1 MESDVR
7 FRVDHGRW
15 ALKTLLIVNPS
26 ASSVTPRAQVLVH
39 QLLAADHKVELT
51 ETTRRG
57 HATRLAERAATR
69 GFDLVAVLGGD
80 GTVNEGANG
89 LVGTSTALAALPG
102 GSTNVF
108 CRTLGLPDDP
118 VDATA
123 ATVQALAEE
132 RIRRVGVGSANGRY
146 FLFHSGVGFDAA
158 VVEAVER
165 RGELKRW
172 LNHPLFAWAA
182 ITTWFT
188 GYDRSKPHFRVM
200 FNGEAV
206 PDGYLTICLNT
217 DPYTYL
223 GSRPF
228 TLSPEAD
235 LESALSVITLR
246 SLRADKLLTLVTR
259 TLGGSGGLESASN
272 VDYRTDVAEVTIES
286 DRPFPYQVDGD
297 FLGRVLTLRF
307 THVPDA
313 LDLVVP

>member
-1 MESDVR
+1 
-7 FRVDHGRW
+7 
-15 ALKTLLIVNPS
+15 
-26 ASSVTPRAQVLVH
+26 VTPRAQVLVQ
-39 QLLAADHKVELT
+39 QLLASSHDVELA

-69 GFDLVAVLGGD
+69 GLDLVAVLGGD

-89 LVGTSTALAALPG
+89 LIGSDTALAALPG

-118 VDATA
+118 VDATS
-123 ATVQALAEE
+123 ATVAALAED
-132 RIRRVGVGSANGRY
+132 RIRRVGVGSANGRH
-146 FLFHSGVGFDAA
+146 FLFHAGVGFDAA

-182 ITTWFT
+182 VTTWIS
-188 GYDRSKPHFRVM
+188 GYDRSQPHFRVA
-200 FNGEAV
+200 FEDQIVA
-206 PDGYLTICLNT
+206 DGYLTICLNT

-235 LESALSVITLR
+235 LDAPLSVITLR
-246 SLRADKLLTLVTR
+246 SLRLDKLLGVVTKA
-259 TLGGSGGLESASN
+259 LGGHDGLRSAGAVSYHTG
-272 VDYRTDVAEVTIES
+272 VKEVTITS
-286 DRPFPYQVDGD
+286 DEPFPYQVDGD
-297 FLGRVLTLRF
+297 FLGRVRTLRF
-307 THVPDA
+307 AHHPDA
-313 LDLVVP
+313 LRLVVP

>member
-1 MESDVR
+1 M
-7 FRVDHGRW
+7 
-15 ALKTLLIVNPS
+15 NPS

-39 QLLAADHKVELT
+39 QLLAADHEVELT

-57 HATRLAERAATR
+57 HATRLAERAAAR

-89 LVGTSTALAALPG
+89 LVGSSTALAALPG

-123 ATVQALAEE
+123 ATVEALAAE
-132 RIRRVGVGSANGRY
+132 RIRSVGVGSANGRY
-146 FLFHSGVGFDAA
+146 FLFHSGVGYDAA

-182 ITTWFT
+182 ITTWIS
-188 GYDRSKPHFRVM
+188 GYDRSQPHFRVC
-200 FNGEAV
+200 FDDEVV

-217 DPYTYL
+217 DPYTFL

-228 TLSPEAD
+228 TLSPEAGLD
-235 LESALSVITLR
+235 SAFSVITLR
-246 SLRADKLLTLVTR
+246 SLRVDKLLALVTR
-259 TLGGSGGLESASN
+259 TLGSSGGLESGRDVS
-272 VDYRTDVAEVTIES
+272 YRTDVSELTIES
-286 DRPFPYQVDGD
+286 DEPFPYQVDGD
-297 FLGRVLTLRF
+297 FLGRVRSLTF
-307 THVPDA
+307 THVADG
-313 LDLVVP
+313 LRLVVP